1 MAFLKEEFKQIKAF
15 IFDVDGVL
23 SADISHLNEDG
34 DPIRTTNMKD
44 GYAIR
49 NAMNNGYEVAIIT
62 GGTIERVKLRYEKLG
77 VKHIYMGSFNK
88 LESLVDFLAKTGVSK
103 SEIVYMGDDI
113 IDYLIMKEVG
123 MPTCPKDAVHEIREI
138 SKYISDKKGGE
149 GCVRDIVEQVM
160 RAQGNWIN
168 ENAFYWKTS

>member
-62 GGTIERVKLRYEKLG
+62 GELSNG
-77 VKHIYMGSFNK
+77 
-88 LESLVDFLAKTGVSK
+88 
-103 SEIVYMGDDI
+103 
-113 IDYLIMKEVG
+113 
-123 MPTCPKDAVHEIREI
+123 
-138 SKYISDKKGGE
+138 
-149 GCVRDIVEQVM
+149 
-160 RAQGNWIN
+160 
-168 ENAFYWKTS
+168 